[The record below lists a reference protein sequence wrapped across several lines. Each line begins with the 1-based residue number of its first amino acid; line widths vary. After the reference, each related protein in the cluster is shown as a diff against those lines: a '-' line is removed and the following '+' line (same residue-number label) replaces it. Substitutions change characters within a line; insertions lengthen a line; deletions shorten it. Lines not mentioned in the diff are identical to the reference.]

1 MLLSFKVPEMQK
13 RATFEERMLITEE
26 RISIAVPEEIPSP
39 EGRLLTTADEKPML
53 LLEVSC
59 SKTKI
64 KICKNFVLVI
74 LSEFSVGIFYR
85 LLVS

>member
-1 MLLSFKVPEMQK
+1 MQK

-39 EGRLLTTADEKPML
+39 EGRLLTNANEKPVL

-59 SKTKI
+59 PKTKI
-64 KICKNFVLVI
+64 KIYKNFVLVI
-74 LSEFSVGIFYR
+74 LNEFSVGIFYR
-85 LLVS
+85 LLVNTL